1 MLWALG
7 WSIDFDVDNSD
18 GPAHAMTRVPC
29 ERFDVLLILV
39 GVALV
44 AAAAAAA
51 SLIARAMMRGGWW
64 QVGSWAGFILIADAL
79 LMVQY
84 VRFIPLGAPCLY

>member
-1 MLWALG
+1 
-7 WSIDFDVDNSD
+7 
-18 GPAHAMTRVPC
+18 
-29 ERFDVLLILV
+29 
-39 GVALV
+39 
-44 AAAAAAA
+44 
-51 SLIARAMMRGGWW
+51 MMRGGWW